1 LSTFPWRP
9 TLREFVESALGNGY
23 SFRFAKYLGRDIAD
37 PAALSYAERRD
48 RARRQLVAITGLEED
63 ERLTLTVLRSLCA
76 RLGVPPELFQLEPE
90 PPYDERDRDE

>member
-23 SFRFAKYLGRDIAD
+23 SFRFAKYFGQDVFD
-37 PAALSYAERRD
+37 PETLSYPDRRER
-48 RARRQLVAITGLEED
+48 AIRQLVIITGLEED
-63 ERLTLTVLRSLCA
+63 ERMTPTVLRSLCA
-76 RLGVPPELFQLEPE
+76 RLGIPPELFQLEPE